1 MLAQLVEQPPC
12 KRQVVGAEPTHGS
25 MRRKQGKML
34 AFLLIFGEWSVARRV
49 HTAPICVNYMKSA
62 RNILFAFIL
71 NLFFTVFEFFGGI
84 FTGSFAI
91 LSDAIHDFGDAI
103 SIGIAYLLE
112 KKSKKRPN
120 STYTYGYA
128 RYSILG
134 ALITTII
141 LILGSVFIIIG
152 AVTRLFEPT
161 EVNHDGMI
169 ILAIIGVIINSAA
182 VYITHGGKN
191 LNQRSVSL
199 HMLEDVLGWV
209 VVLIGSIAIKI
220 TDLSIID
227 PAMSIAVAGFIL
239 FSSLRNFGEILDL
252 FLEKT
257 PRGVSVKD
265 LKSHLRALP
274 DVESLHHL
282 HLWSMDGINNYA
294 TLHIVTSSKKTEELK
309 TAIRTEMAEHGIQH
323 VTIELEAP
331 AEHCHDT
338 NCKSATATVR
348 PHHHH

>member
-1 MLAQLVEQPPC
+1 
-12 KRQVVGAEPTHGS
+12 
-25 MRRKQGKML
+25 
-34 AFLLIFGEWSVARRV
+34 
-49 HTAPICVNYMKSA
+49 MKSTH
-62 RNILFAFIL
+62 NILLAFIL
-71 NLFFTVFEFFGGI
+71 NLVFTIFEFFGGI

-91 LSDAIHDFGDAI
+91 LSDSIHDFGDAI

-134 ALITTII
+134 ALITTVI
-141 LILGSVFIIIG
+141 LIVGSVFIIIG
-152 AVTRLFEPT
+152 STTRLFEPV

-169 ILAIIGVIINSAA
+169 IMAVIGTVVNSVA

-191 LNQRSVSL
+191 LNQRAVSL

-209 VVLIGSIAIKI
+209 VILAGAIVIKI
-220 TDLSIID
+220 TNLSILD
-227 PAMSIAVAGFIL
+227 PIMSMAVACFIL
-239 FSSLRNFGEILDL
+239 FGSIRNFSEILDL

-257 PRGVSVKD
+257 PRGISTKD
-265 LKSHLRALP
+265 LKAHLRALP

-294 TLHIVTSSKKTEELK
+294 TLHVVTSSKKTEELK
-309 TAIRTEMAEHGIQH
+309 TAIRSEMAEHGIKH
-323 VTIELEAP
+323 VTIELETP
-331 AEHCHDT
+331 SEHCHDT
-338 NCKSATATVR
+338 ECTPTTTTLS
-348 PHHHH
+348 HHHHH

>member
-1 MLAQLVEQPPC
+1 
-12 KRQVVGAEPTHGS
+12 
-25 MRRKQGKML
+25 
-34 AFLLIFGEWSVARRV
+34 
-49 HTAPICVNYMKSA
+49 MKTT
-62 RNILFAFIL
+62 RNILLAFIL
-71 NLFFTVFEFFGGI
+71 NLAFTIFEFFGGL

-91 LSDAIHDFGDAI
+91 LSDSIHDFGDAI

-141 LILGSVFIIIG
+141 LIVGSVFIIIG
-152 AVTRLFEPT
+152 AITRLFEPI

-169 ILAIIGVIINSAA
+169 ILAIVGVIINSAA
-182 VYITHGGKN
+182 VYITHSGKN

-209 VVLIGSIAIKI
+209 VVLAGAIIIKI
-220 TDLSIID
+220 TDLAIID
-227 PAMSIAVAGFIL
+227 PIMSMLVALFIL
-239 FSSLRNFGEILDL
+239 FSAIRNFSEILDL

-265 LKSHLRALP
+265 LKAHIRALP
-274 DVESLHHL
+274 DVKSLHHL
-282 HLWSMDGINNYA
+282 HLWSMDGVNNYA
-294 TLHIVTSSKKTEELK
+294 TLHIVTASKQPKDLK
-309 TAIRTEMAEHGIQH
+309 EAIRSEMAEHGIQH
-323 VTIELEAP
+323 VTIELESP

-338 NCKSATATVR
+338 ECRPATATVS
-348 PHHHH
+348 HHHHH